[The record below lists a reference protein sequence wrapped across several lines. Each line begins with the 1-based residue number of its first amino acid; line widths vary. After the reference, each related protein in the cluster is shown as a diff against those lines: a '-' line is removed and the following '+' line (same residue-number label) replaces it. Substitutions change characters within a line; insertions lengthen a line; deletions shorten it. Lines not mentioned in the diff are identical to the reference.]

1 MTIADVLTR
10 EQNGIFHCGG
20 ARVRA
25 HRRQLATVVS
35 IRGEID
41 AFNAE
46 QLGEHIRR
54 FILGED
60 RVVLDMGDVS
70 QFAEAGISLLE
81 TFDEDCRAAG
91 VQWTLVASAA
101 VTESLGVGGTE
112 LSGACSVHEAL
123 HEVADSIARRRRL
136 ALSLLRTS

>member
-1 MTIADVLTR
+1 MTIADVLTQ
-10 EQNGIFHCGG
+10 EQNGVFRCEG

-25 HRRQLATVVS
+25 HRRQLATVVT

-41 AFNAE
+41 ALNAD
-46 QLGEHIRR
+46 QVGDHIRR

-81 TFDEDCRAAG
+81 TFDEDCRAEG
-91 VQWTLVASAA
+91 LQWTLVASPA
-101 VTESLGVGGTE
+101 VAETLGDAGFSTT
-112 LSGACSVHEAL
+112 CSVHEAL
-123 HEVADSIARRRRL
+123 HDVADSIARRRRV